1 MNSELAIAISAAEP
15 ATVPAGGAQAG
26 RGSVLSRL
34 LVVTVVAV
42 CVVHLAGALVI
53 AGIAAKT
60 AERQFEE
67 HVTTIL
73 ESRAKLMAMP
83 LWKMQYEN
91 LSSIL
96 AELADDPAIVS
107 ATVIDDTGAV
117 VARTGQPDAARWGRV
132 RAAPIVYRDGNI
144 KSAAGRF
151 EMTVSRASITRAY
164 WLALKQTLFIALL
177 ATAAIALGLWFA
189 TQRYI
194 GRPLD
199 LISAAID
206 RSRLDGKR
214 YRVEWESDDEFG
226 ALAQAFNAMQHAAE
240 PSEHALRTAN
250 QRLDF
255 LAMHDELTGLPN
267 RRSFEDRLTI
277 AANAMGEQPALA
289 VHFIDLDDFKA
300 INDTLG
306 HAAGDALLRHV
317 ATSLRAVVHEDNFA
331 ARFGGDEFV
340 VLQTGV
346 ASEADAR
353 HFAERLLGAIGRPL
367 ALQGN
372 TLQANASIGVAML
385 DDAQSNVAKL
395 LSFADIALYE
405 AKRNSRG
412 TISFLTSAGHDAHSR
427 RRELER
433 DIRAMTGWKEFVLY
447 FQPQVDM
454 QTGHPVG
461 LEALV
466 RWDHPSLGLLGPM
479 EFLPLIEGLGLSCEL
494 GAHVVREACRAARH
508 LRELGLGELRV
519 AINLAPAQLI
529 DRHLTQLFVQQIAT
543 MQLPAG
549 SLEVEMTEGA
559 LIRDPVNTRKVLS
572 GLRRL
577 GVSVALD
584 DFGTGY
590 SSLAYLRRFPIDRIK
605 LDRSFVRE
613 LPETRE
619 TAAIVRAIRDL
630 ATALGVELIAE
641 GTEREVEAEFLLSE
655 NIRIAQGY
663 LYCKPRSLDD
673 ICAWLAE
680 RPRSASE
687 AA

>member
-1 MNSELAIAISAAEP
+1 MNSAIESSSTNPAADP
-15 ATVPAGGAQAG
+15 GGNLRAG
-26 RGSVLSRL
+26 RGTVLSRL

-42 CVVHLAGALVI
+42 CVVHLVGALVV
-53 AGIAAKT
+53 AGLAAQS
-60 AERQFEE
+60 AERQFED
-67 HVTTIL
+67 HVSTVM
-73 ESRAKLMAMP
+73 ESRAKLMATP

-91 LSSIL
+91 LGSIL
-96 AELADDPAIVS
+96 AELAGDPAILS
-107 ATVIDDTGAV
+107 AKVVDDTGTV
-117 VARTGQPDAARWGRV
+117 VARTGKVDAATWGGV
-132 RAAPIVYRDGNI
+132 RSAQIVYHDGNI
-144 KSAAGRF
+144 MSVAGRF
-151 EMTVSRASITRAY
+151 EMTVSRASINVAY
-164 WLALKQTLFIALL
+164 WLALKQALL
-177 ATAAIALGLWFA
+177 IAALATGAIAMGLWFA

-194 GRPLD
+194 GRPLS

-214 YRVEWESDDEFG
+214 YRVEWQSEDEFG
-226 ALAQAFNAMQHAAE
+226 ALAHAFNAMQHAADR
-240 PSEHALRTAN
+240 SEYALRAAN

-267 RRSFEDRLTI
+267 RRSFEDRLTV
-277 AANAMGEQPALA
+277 AANANLPKPATLA

-317 ATSLRAVVHEDNFA
+317 AACLRAVVRGDNFA

-340 VLQTGV
+340 VLQAGV
-346 ASEADAR
+346 AGEEDAR
-353 HFAERLLGAIGRPL
+353 HFAESLLAAIGHPL
-367 ALQGN
+367 ALQDH
-372 TLQANASIGVAML
+372 TLQANASIGVAVL
-385 DDAQSNVAKL
+385 DDAQSNVEKL

-405 AKRNSRG
+405 AKRSSRG
-412 TISFLTSAGHDAHSR
+412 TISFLTSARHDAHSR

-433 DIRAMTGWKEFVLY
+433 DIRAMTGWSEFVLF

-454 QTGHPVG
+454 ESGCPVG

-466 RWDHPSLGLLGPM
+466 RWQHPMHGLLGPM
-479 EFLPLIEGLGLSCEL
+479 EFLPLIEGMGLSSEF
-494 GAHVVREACRAARH
+494 GAHIVREGCRAARLLQDRGH
-508 LRELGLGELRV
+508 HDLRV
-519 AINLAPAQLI
+519 AVNLAPAQLI
-529 DRHLTQLFVQQIAT
+529 DRYLTQLFVQQIST
-543 MQLPAG
+543 LQLPAG
-549 SLEVEMTEGA
+549 SLEAEITEGA
-559 LIRDPVNTRKVLS
+559 LIRDPANAKKVLS

-630 ATALGVELIAE
+630 AGALGVELIAE
-641 GTEREVEAEFLLSE
+641 GIEREAEAHFLLAE
-655 NIRIAQGY
+655 NVRIAQGY
-663 LYCKPRSLDD
+663 LYCKPRPLDD
-673 ICAWLAE
+673 ICAWLVE
-680 RPRSASE
+680 QRLASQ